1 MRTLCRAFVYNALL
15 VAAVILGGCSKDA
28 AITDP
33 NKLCAYGA
41 GVGARISGAP
51 NPVELCVPNDETT
64 ATYTDPPD
72 DRYDLTATG
81 VIDTI
86 EVTIEISFRLQN
98 NQILNLR
105 ITSDRADAFADPSVA
120 WFSYRE
126 VKPGV
131 YDYSTRSVS
140 GDFRLTVS
148 DSHVATGTFTN
159 LTIEL
164 EETTSGIAAGT
175 RMISEGFFSVTPD

>member
-1 MRTLCRAFVYNALL
+1 MRTHRAFVYSALL
-15 VAAVILGGCSKDA
+15 AAVAILGGCSEDE

-33 NKLCAYGA
+33 NKLCAHGA
-41 GVGARISGAP
+41 GVAARISGAP
-51 NPVELCVPNDETT
+51 DPIELCVPNDETT
-64 ATYTDPPD
+64 ATYTAPPD

-86 EVTIEISFRLQN
+86 EVTIEISFQLQN
-98 NQILNLR
+98 NQIRNLR
-105 ITSDRADAFADPSVA
+105 ITSDGADALADPSAA

-148 DSHVATGTFTN
+148 DSNVATGTFTN

-164 EETTSGIAAGT
+164 EETISGVAAGS